1 MNLRSTAWLDGESEV
16 ALDAR
21 VALAMGGNP
30 RTSRDAP
37 VIGLANSWS
46 DLNPCNQPLRDL
58 VPALRAGVEAAGGVA
73 VEFAVMSLGEDMMK
87 PAAMLYRNLVAMEM
101 EESLRSQPLDGVI
114 VMAACDKSVPAGLMG
129 AFSTNL
135 PTLLVM
141 SGPRPPA
148 HFRDRR
154 IGTGT
159 DLWRA
164 WDDRRAGRLSDEEWA
179 QLETALTLGR
189 GTCNTMG
196 TASTMGILCETLG
209 VAWPGS
215 TSIPAGDPRHLD
227 VARRVGER
235 IVEMVRRDERPSAIG
250 RRGFVNAAR
259 VLSAIG
265 GSTNAVIHL
274 TAMARRTGV
283 ALGLADFDEAG
294 RHVPVIVDVEPSGRG
309 LMEDYDA
316 AGATPALWR
325 SLGDV
330 LDVTAPTASGATIA
344 QVVAQVTEA
353 TTDETSPSSVIRS
366 LDDALDPAGALRVV
380 YGNLAPQ
387 GAVIKRSAAS
397 PRLLRHRGPALVL
410 RSAQEAEELALGD
423 RDLDDDTVLVLSGA
437 GPLGGPG
444 MPEWGM
450 VSLPPRVIARGI
462 TDMVRV
468 TDARMSGTSFGT
480 VFLHV
485 APEAA
490 VGGPLALVRD
500 GDIIAVDADAGTIVL
515 EVDDEELAR
524 RRLALSEPAT
534 PARGYAALYSA
545 HVMQAPEGCDFDFL
559 AGTPGEAPRLIEP
572 VVGRS

>member
-1 MNLRSTAWLDGESEV
+1 MTLRSKVWLDGESEV

-30 RTSRDAP
+30 RPSSDAP
-37 VIGLANSWS
+37 VIGLANSFS

-58 VPALRAGVEAAGGVA
+58 VPALRAGIEAAGGVA
-73 VEFAVMSLGEDMMK
+73 VEFGVMSLGEDMMK
-87 PAAMLYRNLVAMEM
+87 PAAMLYRNLVAMEV
-101 EESLRSQPLDGVI
+101 EESLRSQPLDGV
-114 VMAACDKSVPAGLMG
+114 VVLAACDKSVPAGLMG
-129 AFSTNL
+129 AFSTDL

-141 SGPRPPA
+141 SGPRPSA
-148 HFRDRR
+148 RFRGQR

-164 WDDRRAGRLSDEEWA
+164 WDDRRAGRLSDDDWA
-179 QLETALTLGR
+179 HLETALTLGR

-209 VAWPGS
+209 VAWPAS
-215 TSIPAGDPRHLD
+215 TSIPAGDARHLEL
-227 VARRVGER
+227 ARRVGAR
-235 IVEMVRRDERPSAIG
+235 IVEMVRHDVRPSSIG

-274 TAMARRTGV
+274 TAMAHRAGV
-283 ALGLADFDEAG
+283 ALDLKDFDEAG

-316 AGATPALWR
+316 AGATPSLWR

-330 LDVTAPTASGATIA
+330 LDTAASTASGATIHE
-344 QVVAQVTEA
+344 VATQA
-353 TTDETSPSSVIRS
+353 APAGAVIRS
-366 LDDALDPAGALRVV
+366 LDDPLDPAGALRVV
-380 YGNLAPQ
+380 YGNLAPD
-387 GAVIKRSAAS
+387 GALIKRSAAT
-397 PRLLRHRGPALVL
+397 PALLRHRGPALVL
-410 RSAQEAEELALGD
+410 RSAHEAEALALGE
-423 RDLDDDTVLVLSGA
+423 RDVDEDSVLVLSGA
-437 GPLGGPG
+437 GPVGGPG

-450 VSLPPRVIARGI
+450 VSLPKTVLARGI

-480 VFLHV
+480 VFLHA

-490 VGGPLALVRD
+490 VGGPIALVRD
-500 GDIIAVDADAGTIVL
+500 GDMIAVDADAGTIHL
-515 EVDDEELAR
+515 EVDEAELSRRRNELAPPV
-524 RRLALSEPAT
+524 APT
-534 PARGYAALYSA
+534 RGYISFYNA

>member
-1 MNLRSTAWLDGESEV
+1 MTLRSKTWFDGESDV

-30 RTSRDAP
+30 RPSNNAP
-37 VIGLANSWS
+37 VIGLANSSS

-58 VPALRAGVEAAGGVA
+58 VPALRESIEAAGGVA
-73 VEFAVMSLGEDMMK
+73 VEFGVMSLGEDLMK
-87 PAAMLYRNLVAMEM
+87 PAAMLYRNLVAMEV
-101 EESLRSQPLDGVI
+101 EESLRSQPLDGV
-114 VMAACDKSVPAGLMG
+114 VVLAACDKSVPAGLMG
-129 AFSTNL
+129 AFSTDL

-141 SGPRPPA
+141 SGPRPSA
-148 HFRDRR
+148 RFRGRR

-164 WDDRRAGRLSDEEWA
+164 WDDRRAGRLSDDDWA

-209 VAWPGS
+209 VAWPAS
-215 TSIPAGDPRHLD
+215 TSIPAGDPRHLG
-227 VARRVGER
+227 VAYRVGTR
-235 IVEMVRRDERPSAIG
+235 IVEMVRSDVRPSSIG

-274 TAMARRTGV
+274 TAMAHRAGV
-283 ALGLADFDEAG
+283 ELDLKDFDEAG
-294 RHVPVIVDVEPSGRG
+294 RRVPVIVDIEPSGQG

-316 AGATPALWR
+316 AGATPSLWR

-330 LDVTAPTASGATIA
+330 LDTAARTASGATLA
-344 QVVAQVTEA
+344 EVAA
-353 TTDETSPSSVIRS
+353 SAPAAGSVIRS
-366 LDDALDPAGALRVV
+366 LVDPVDPAGALRVV
-380 YGNLAPQ
+380 YGNLAPD
-387 GAVIKRSAAS
+387 GALIKRSAAT
-397 PRLLRHRGPALVL
+397 PALLRHRGPALVL
-410 RSAQEAEELALGD
+410 RSAHEAEALA
-423 RDLDDDTVLVLSGA
+423 RSDDDVDENSVLVLSGA
-437 GPLGGPG
+437 GPVGGPG

-450 VSLPPRVIARGI
+450 VSLPPRVLARGI
-462 TDMVRV
+462 ADMVRV

-480 VFLHV
+480 VFLHA

-490 VGGPLALVRD
+490 VGGPIALVRD
-500 GDIIAVDADAGTIVL
+500 GDVIAVDADAGTIHL
-515 EVDDEELAR
+515 EVDEVELSRRHNELAV
-524 RRLALSEPAT
+524 PA
-534 PARGYAALYSA
+534 PPPRGYIAFYNA

-559 AGTPGEAPRLIEP
+559 AGTPGESPRLVEP

>member
-1 MNLRSTAWLDGESEV
+1 MTLRSQAWFSGESDV

-21 VALAMGGNP
+21 VALAMGGNV
-30 RTSRDAP
+30 RASNDTP
-37 VIGLANSWS
+37 VIGLANSSS

-58 VPALRAGVEAAGGVA
+58 VPALREGIESAGGVA
-73 VEFAVMSLGEDMMK
+73 VEFPVMSLGEDIMK
-87 PAAMLYRNLVAMEM
+87 PAAMLYRNLVAMEV

-129 AFSTNL
+129 AFSTDL

-141 SGPRPPA
+141 SGPRPSA
-148 HFRDRR
+148 TFRGQR

-164 WDDRRAGRLSDEEWA
+164 WDERRAGRLSDEEWA
-179 QLETALTLGR
+179 EFETALTLGR

-209 VAWPGS
+209 LAWPGS
-215 TSIPAGDPRHLD
+215 TSVPAGDPRHLENARLAGQRMVQLVRED
-227 VARRVGER
+227 V
-235 IVEMVRRDERPSAIG
+235 RPSSIG

-274 TAMARRTGV
+274 TAMARRLGV
-283 ALGLADFDEAG
+283 ELGLQDFDEAG
-294 RHVPVIVDVEPSGRG
+294 RRVPVLVDIEPSGRG
-309 LMEDYDA
+309 LMEDFDR
-316 AGATPALWR
+316 AGATPSLWR

-330 LDVTAPTASGATIA
+330 LEGGALTATGASLAD
-344 QVVAQVTEA
+344 VAQRA
-353 TTDETSPSSVIRS
+353 PSPGRVIRS
-366 LDDALDPAGALRVV
+366 LEDPLDAAGALRVV
-380 YGNLAPQ
+380 YGNVAPD
-387 GAVIKRSAAS
+387 GAVIKRSAATPS
-397 PRLLRHRGPALVL
+397 LLRHRGPAIVL
-410 RSAQEAEELALGD
+410 GSAAEAEAFAL
-423 RDLDDDTVLVLSGA
+423 RTDDVDPASVLVLAGA
-437 GPLGGPG
+437 GPIGGPG

-450 VSLPPRVIARGI
+450 VSLPASVVARGI
-462 TDMVRV
+462 TDMVRL

-490 VGGPLALVRD
+490 VGGPIALVRN
-500 GDIIAVDADAGTIVL
+500 GDVIAVDADGGTVHL
-515 EVDDEELAR
+515 EVDDAELSRRRNELAP
-524 RRLALSEPAT
+524 PA
-534 PARGYAALYSA
+534 PAVRGYISFYNA

-559 AGTPGEAPRLIEP
+559 AGTPGQAPRLIEP